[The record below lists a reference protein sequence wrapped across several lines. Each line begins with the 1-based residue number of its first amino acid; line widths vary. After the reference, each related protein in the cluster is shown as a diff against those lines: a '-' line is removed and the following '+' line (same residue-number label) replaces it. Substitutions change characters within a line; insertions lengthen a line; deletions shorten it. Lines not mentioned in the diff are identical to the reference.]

1 MTDKVL
7 PFRLRRGNTQEAQSD
22 DDLIRACAGGD
33 NGALD
38 DLFRRHGERVHRVI
52 GRLRMVDRKDLD
64 DIVQTTFLEVHRSAG
79 RFDGAAA
86 VGTWILGVAMNVV
99 RHHVRSESRRRLAM
113 TSMAR
118 LPASQTS
125 GRPDDQAAQ
134 QQAMARLQAGVD
146 SLPEILRIVFTLCDI
161 EGLKGVEVGRIL
173 KVPEGTIW
181 RRLHEARI
189 RLRVCI
195 AGQVAK

>member
-7 PFRLRRGNTQEAQSD
+7 PFRLRRGSNPETPRDE
-22 DDLIRACAGGD
+22 DLIRACASGD

-79 RFDGAAA
+79 RFEGGAA
-86 VGTWILGVAMNVV
+86 VGSWILGVAMNVV

-118 LPASQTS
+118 LPASQS
-125 GRPDDQAAQ
+125 AGRPDDQAAQ
-134 QQAMARLQAGVD
+134 QQAMVRLQAGVD

-173 KVPEGTIW
+173 EVPEGTIW

-195 AGQVAK
+195 AGQVSK

>member
-7 PFRLRRGNTQEAQSD
+7 PFRLRRESNPEAPRD
-22 DDLIRACAGGD
+22 EDLIRACASGD
-33 NGALD
+33 NRALE

-79 RFDGAAA
+79 RFEGGSA
-86 VGTWILGVAMNVV
+86 VGSWILGIAMNVV

-118 LPASQTS
+118 LLASESS

-134 QQAMARLQAGVD
+134 QQAMVRLQAGVD

-173 KVPEGTIW
+173 EVPEGTIW

-195 AGQVAK
+195 AGRVSK